1 MEAAL
6 AEGDGMEITQVES
19 EIRDDED
26 EGNADI
32 DLDFTKK
39 KKKKKKPFNM
49 DELEA
54 TLSDIREDGV
64 TEQEDE
70 LILDDNLDLELDFSK
85 TKKKKKKK
93 KDLDELMA
101 EADEKQEDKENGTD
115 CFILYCIQHLQLELI
130 YVISQFLILIWS
142 DFVMNLL
149 TWIIFSSNIINYK
162 IYTSSQ
168 ICKLI

>member
-6 AEGDGMEITQVES
+6 AEGDGTETAQIES
-19 EIRDDED
+19 ESRDDED
-26 EGNADI
+26 EANADI

-54 TLSDIREDGV
+54 TLSDIKEDGII
-64 TEQEDE
+64 EQEDE

-115 CFILYCIQHLQLELI
+115 CFVLRCVQYLRPLEIVYVILQLLVNFFCHELAHLNN
-130 YVISQFLILIWS
+130 FLR
-142 DFVMNLL
+142 F
-149 TWIIFSSNIINYK
+149 NIVSHK
-162 IYTSSQ
+162 KHVSSQ
-168 ICKLI
+168 ICESM